1 MRAVKCIKTK
11 MNQQTSSCEKSLD
24 ELVNIYIDNL
34 NVYERVA
41 YEIAKKNLESSF
53 DIEKSIG
60 FIDFVKENNY
70 TISPTTAK
78 K

>member
-1 MRAVKCIKTK
+1 ME
-11 MNQQTSSCEKSLD
+11 QQTSSSEKSLD
-24 ELVNIYIDNL
+24 ELVNLYIENL

-60 FIDFVKENNY
+60 FLGFVQENNY
-70 TISPTTAK
+70 TILPPNK
-78 K
+78 L

>member
-1 MRAVKCIKTK
+1 ME
-11 MNQQTSSCEKSLD
+11 QEKPLE
-24 ELVNIYIDNL
+24 ELINLYIENL

-60 FIDFVKENNY
+60 FLSFVKENNY
-70 TISPTTAK
+70 TILPPNK
-78 K
+78 L

>member
-1 MRAVKCIKTK
+1 ME
-11 MNQQTSSCEKSLD
+11 QQTSSLEKPLE
-24 ELVNIYIDNL
+24 ELVNLYIENL

-60 FIDFVKENNY
+60 FLDFVQENNY
-70 TISPTTAK
+70 TIFAPNK
-78 K
+78 L